1 MPELVLPGV
10 SIEVRDEGLLIG
22 LGVSVGNLGVV
33 GTASRGPVG
42 VPVLL
47 GSYGEARE
55 TFGDYDPWISGKS
68 GELTLVRAL
77 EQAYRHGA
85 GAVFAVRV
93 TSTEAAASGDN
104 FIPTW
109 NKNTKARHAT
119 FSVAGE
125 TAASTAARLKAK
137 THGTWGDRIAVNVLA
152 AEEGAFIPDEQH
164 DGPASTVTLNRKV
177 AASARNRVRMSIGLT
192 GQTKVFTIVAGSPS
206 AGEVQLDPA
215 TGTLTFAAGEDPKA
229 GDRVFASYLV
239 PTAESRQ
246 VILRYGGVTETYT
259 VADGQHLVDLVNGP
273 GSLSS
278 LVKGEGGS
286 GISLDEV
293 PKKHNSEDDF
303 REFGKGTDTPG
314 SDGATAAPTD
324 YDLGFGQ
331 LLNEPA
337 HIMIAAG
344 MDAAGSDPN
353 TDYGSELKAH
363 CEAASGDAHQAER
376 IGVIGSALG
385 ATFDD
390 LRGHGL
396 DSPRL
401 IFVAPGIRSTDAA
414 SGQEVVLPGA
424 YAAAAIAGMLSAIDL
439 EVSLTN
445 KAPSVDGLETRF
457 TRPQLSQ
464 LVQSRVLV
472 LEDSRDR
479 GIRVVKG
486 ITTATN
492 TAWHQITT
500 RRIVDYAIFG
510 VRSAARPFI
519 GRLNNERV
527 RGALRT
533 SINSFLTDMVTDE
546 MLISYEL
553 EVTATR
559 DQEIRGIVQV
569 TMVLRPVFSIDFIKV
584 TIFLQ

>member
-1 MPELVLPGV
+1 MAETVLPGV
-10 SIEVRDEGLLIG
+10 SIEVRDEGLLIP

-33 GTASRGPVG
+33 GTASRGPVDE
-42 VPVLL
+42 PVLL

-55 TFGDYDPWISGKS
+55 IFGDYDPWVDGNSS
-68 GELTLVRAL
+68 ELTLVRAL
-77 EQAYRHGA
+77 EQAFRHGA

-93 TSTEAAASGDN
+93 ADDATLSQATYTVAAAGG
-104 FIPTW
+104 
-109 NKNTKARHAT
+109 AGAT
-119 FSVAGE
+119 LE
-125 TAASTAARLKAK
+125 ASSP
-137 THGTWGDRIAVNVLA
+137 GTWGNQIAINVSPA
-152 AEEGAFIPDEQH
+152 DERAFVHEEHSGAD
-164 DGPASTVTLNRKV
+164 SV
-177 AASARNRVRMSIGLT
+177 ALLRTPEASARNRVRVRFLAT
-192 GQTKVFTIVAGSPS
+192 GQTRVYRIVNAAPATGEAQITGSNLGFL
-206 AGEVQLDPA
+206 AGEVTADD
-215 TGTLTFAAGEDPKA
+215 T
-229 GDRVFASYLV
+229 VFVDYVVSQAN
-239 PTAESRQ
+239 SRN
-246 VILRYGGVTETYT
+246 VTLRYGNTTEAYI
-259 VADGQHLVDLVNGP
+259 VADGQHLADQISATGTGSRLVTADAGADAQGLLNTFA
-273 GSLSS
+273 
-278 LVKGEGGS
+278 
-286 GISLDEV
+286 
-293 PKKHNSEDDF
+293 SEDEF
-303 REFGKGTDTPG
+303 FEFGKAGETPG
-314 SDGATAAPTD
+314 SNGEGASTTD
-324 YDLGFGQ
+324 YDGGFEL

-344 MDAAGSDPN
+344 LDS
-353 TDYGSELKAH
+353 TVYGTELKAH

-376 IGVIGSALG
+376 IGVTGSALN
-385 ATFDD
+385 ATFDQ

-414 SGQEVVLPGA
+414 SGREVVLPGA
-424 YAAAAIAGMLSAIDL
+424 YAAAAIAGMLSAVDP

-464 LVQSRVLV
+464 LVQARVLV

-510 VRSAARPFI
+510 VRSAGRPFI

-527 RGALRT
+527 RSALRT
-533 SINSFLTDMVTDE
+533 SINSFLADMVLDE
-546 MLISYEL
+546 MLVSYEL
-553 EVTATR
+553 DVTATR

>member
-1 MPELVLPGV
+1 MAETVLPGV
-10 SIEVRDEGLLIG
+10 SIEVRDEGLLIP

-33 GTASRGPVG
+33 GTASRGPVDE
-42 VPVLL
+42 PVLL

-55 TFGDYDPWISGKS
+55 IFGDYDPWVDGNSS
-68 GELTLVRAL
+68 ELTLVRAL
-77 EQAYRHGA
+77 EQAFRHGA

-93 TSTEAAASGDN
+93 ADDATLSQATYTVAAAGG
-104 FIPTW
+104 
-109 NKNTKARHAT
+109 AGAT
-119 FSVAGE
+119 LE
-125 TAASTAARLKAK
+125 ASSP
-137 THGTWGDRIAVNVLA
+137 GTWGNQIAINVSPADERGFVL
-152 AEEGAFIPDEQH
+152 EELSGAD
-164 DGPASTVTLNRKV
+164 SV
-177 AASARNRVRMSIGLT
+177 ALLRTPEASARNRVRVRFLAT
-192 GQTKVFTIVAGSPS
+192 GQTRVYRIVNAAPATGEVRITGSS
-206 AGEVQLDPA
+206 LGFLAGEVTADD
-215 TGTLTFAAGEDPKA
+215 T
-229 GDRVFASYLV
+229 VFVDYVVSQAN
-239 PTAESRQ
+239 SRN
-246 VILRYGGVTETYT
+246 VTLRYGNTTEAYI
-259 VADGQHLVDLVNGP
+259 VADGQHLADQISATGTGSRLVTADAGADAQGLLNTFA
-273 GSLSS
+273 
-278 LVKGEGGS
+278 
-286 GISLDEV
+286 
-293 PKKHNSEDDF
+293 SEDEF
-303 REFGKGTDTPG
+303 LEFGKAGETPG
-314 SDGATAAPTD
+314 SNGEGASTTD
-324 YDLGFGQ
+324 YDGGFEL

-344 MDAAGSDPN
+344 LDS
-353 TDYGSELKAH
+353 TVYGTELKAH

-376 IGVIGSALG
+376 IGVTGSALN
-385 ATFDD
+385 ATFDQ

-414 SGQEVVLPGA
+414 SGREVVLPGA
-424 YAAAAIAGMLSAIDL
+424 YAAAAIAGMLSAVDP

-464 LVQSRVLV
+464 LVQARVLV

-510 VRSAARPFI
+510 VRSAGRPFI

-527 RGALRT
+527 RSALRT
-533 SINSFLTDMVTDE
+533 SINSFLADMVLDE
-546 MLISYEL
+546 MLVSYEL
-553 EVTATR
+553 DVTATR

>member
-1 MPELVLPGV
+1 MAETVLPGV
-10 SIEVRDEGLLIG
+10 SIEVRDEGLLIP

-33 GTASRGPVG
+33 GTASRGPVDE
-42 VPVLL
+42 PVLL

-55 TFGDYDPWISGKS
+55 IFGDYDPWVDGNSD
-68 GELTLVRAL
+68 ELTLVRAL
-77 EQAYRHGA
+77 EQAFRHGA

-93 TSTEAAASGDN
+93 ADDATLSQATFTVAAAGG
-104 FIPTW
+104 
-109 NKNTKARHAT
+109 
-119 FSVAGE
+119 AGAALE
-125 TAASTAARLKAK
+125 ASTA
-137 THGTWGDRIAVNVLA
+137 GTWGNQIAINVSPA
-152 AEEGAFIPDEQH
+152 DERAFVHEEETGGD
-164 DGPASTVTLNRKV
+164 SV
-177 AASARNRVRMSIGLT
+177 ALLRTPEASARNRVRVRFLAT
-192 GQTKVFTIVAGSPS
+192 GQTRVYRIVNA
-206 AGEVQLDPA
+206 APA
-215 TGTLTFAAGEDPKA
+215 TGEVRITGSSLGFLASEVTAD
-229 GDRVFASYLV
+229 DTVFVDYVVSQAN
-239 PTAESRQ
+239 SRQ
-246 VILRYGGVTETYT
+246 VTLRYGSTTETYI
-259 VADGQHLVDLVNGP
+259 VADGQHLADQISAVGTGSRLVTASAGADPQGLLNTFA
-273 GSLSS
+273 
-278 LVKGEGGS
+278 
-286 GISLDEV
+286 
-293 PKKHNSEDDF
+293 SEDEF
-303 REFGKGTDTPG
+303 FEFGKAGETPG
-314 SDGATAAPTD
+314 SNGEGAATTD
-324 YDLGFGQ
+324 YDGGFEL

-337 HIMIAAG
+337 HIMVAAG
-344 MDAAGSDPN
+344 LDS
-353 TDYGSELKAH
+353 TVYGTELKAH

-376 IGVIGSALG
+376 IGVTGSALN
-385 ATFDD
+385 ATFDQ

-414 SGQEVVLPGA
+414 SGREVVLPGA
-424 YAAAAIAGMLSAIDL
+424 YAAAAIAGMLSAVDP

-464 LVQSRVLV
+464 LVQARVLV

-510 VRSAARPFI
+510 VRSAGRPFI

-533 SINSFLTDMVTDE
+533 SINSFLADMVTDE
-546 MLISYEL
+546 MLVSYEL
-553 EVTATR
+553 DVTATR

>member
-1 MPELVLPGV
+1 MAETVLPGV
-10 SIEVRDEGLLIG
+10 SIEVRDEGLLIP

-33 GTASRGPVG
+33 GTASRGPVDE
-42 VPVLL
+42 PVLL

-55 TFGDYDPWISGKS
+55 TFGEYDPWVDGNS

-77 EQAYRHGA
+77 EQAFRHGA

-93 TSTEAAASGDN
+93 ADDATLSQATYTVAAAGG
-104 FIPTW
+104 
-109 NKNTKARHAT
+109 AGAT
-119 FSVAGE
+119 LEANSA
-125 TAASTAARLKAK
+125 
-137 THGTWGDRIAVNVLA
+137 GTWGNQIAINVSPA
-152 AEEGAFIPDEQH
+152 DERAFVHEEHSGAD
-164 DGPASTVTLNRKV
+164 SV
-177 AASARNRVRMSIGLT
+177 ALLRTPEASARNRVRVRFLAT
-192 GQTKVFTIVAGSPS
+192 GQTRVYRIVNAAPATGEVQITGSNLGFL
-206 AGEVQLDPA
+206 AGEVTADDTVFVDYVVSQA
-215 TGTLTFAAGEDPKA
+215 NSRKVTLRHGNT
-229 GDRVFASYLV
+229 
-239 PTAESRQ
+239 
-246 VILRYGGVTETYT
+246 TEAYI
-259 VADGQHLVDLVNGP
+259 VADGQHLADQISATGTGSRLVTADAGADPQGLLN
-273 GSLSS
+273 
-278 LVKGEGGS
+278 
-286 GISLDEV
+286 
-293 PKKHNSEDDF
+293 NFASEDEF
-303 REFGKGTDTPG
+303 LEFGKAGETPG
-314 SDGATAAPTD
+314 SNGEGAATTD
-324 YDLGFGQ
+324 YDGGFEL

-337 HIMIAAG
+337 HIMVAAG
-344 MDAAGSDPN
+344 LDS
-353 TDYGSELKAH
+353 TVYGSELKAH

-376 IGVIGSALG
+376 IGVTGSALN
-385 ATFDD
+385 ATFDQ

-414 SGQEVVLPGA
+414 SGREVVLPGA
-424 YAAAAIAGMLSAIDL
+424 YAAAAVAGMLSAVDP

-457 TRPQLSQ
+457 SRPQLSQ

-510 VRSAARPFI
+510 TRSAGRPFI
-519 GRLNNERV
+519 GRLNNDRV
-527 RGALRT
+527 RSALRT
-533 SINSFLTDMVTDE
+533 SINSFLADMVLDE
-546 MLISYEL
+546 MLVSYEL
-553 EVTATR
+553 DVTATR

>member
-1 MPELVLPGV
+1 MAETVLPGV
-10 SIEVRDEGLLIG
+10 SIEVRDEGLLIP

-55 TFGDYDPWISGKS
+55 IFGDYDAWVDGNQH
-68 GELTLVRAL
+68 ELTLVRAL

-85 GAVFAVRV
+85 GPVFAVRV

-104 FIPTW
+104 FVATW
-109 NKNTKARHAT
+109 NRNTKARQAT
-119 FSVAGE
+119 YAVAGE
-125 TAASTAARLKAK
+125 TAASTAARLKAR
-137 THGTWGDRIAVNVLA
+137 THGTWGNRIAVNVLA
-152 AEEGAFIPDEQH
+152 AEEGAFVVDEKH
-164 DGPASTVTLNRKV
+164 AGPAATVTLGRKV
-177 AASARNRVRMSIGLT
+177 VASARNQVRMEVGGPGGPVKT
-192 GQTKVFTIVAGSPS
+192 FAVVAAAPQAGQ
-206 AGEVQLDPA
+206 VQLDPA
-215 TGTLTFAAGEDPKA
+215 AKTLTFATGEDPKA
-229 GDRVFASYLV
+229 GDTVFASYLV
-239 PTAESRQ
+239 PTGDSRRV
-246 VILRYGGVTETYT
+246 VIRYGGSTESYT
-259 VADGQHLVDLVNGP
+259 VADGRHLVDLVNHP
-273 GSLSS
+273 RTPSA
-278 LVKGEGGS
+278 LVKGEGGG
-286 GISLDEV
+286 GINLDEIL
-293 PKKHNSEDDF
+293 KKHGSEDDF
-303 REFGKGTDTPG
+303 LEFGKGTDTPG
-314 SDGATAAPTD
+314 TDGADAATTD
-324 YDLGFGQ
+324 YDLGFEQ

-337 HIMIAAG
+337 HIMVAAG
-344 MDAAGSDPN
+344 LDSSA
-353 TDYGSELKAH
+353 YGSELKAH

-376 IGVIGSALG
+376 IGVAGSALN
-385 ATFDD
+385 ATFDE

-401 IFVAPGIRSTDAA
+401 IFVAPGIKSTDAA
-414 SGQEVVLPGA
+414 SGREVTLPGA
-424 YAAAAIAGMLSAIDL
+424 YAAAAVAGMLSAIDP

-457 TRPQLSQ
+457 SRPQLSQ

-510 VRSAARPFI
+510 TRSAGRPFI
-519 GRLNNERV
+519 GRLNNDRV
-527 RGALRT
+527 RSALRT
-533 SINSFLTDMVTDE
+533 AINSFLADMVLDE
-546 MLISYEL
+546 MLVSYEL
-553 EVTATR
+553 DVTATR

>member
-1 MPELVLPGV
+1 MAELVLPGV
-10 SIEVRDEGLLIG
+10 SIEVRDEGLLIP

-33 GTASRGPVG
+33 GTASKGPVDDA
-42 VPVLL
+42 VLL

-55 TFGDYDPWISGKS
+55 IFGDYDPWVDGESD
-68 GELTLVRAL
+68 ELTLVRAL
-77 EQAYRHGA
+77 EQAFRHGA

-93 TSTEAAASGDN
+93 ADGTPAAAVYTVAAAGGSG
-104 FIPTW
+104 
-109 NKNTKARHAT
+109 AEL
-119 FSVAGE
+119 V
-125 TAASTAARLKAK
+125 ASTP
-137 THGTWGDRIAVNVLA
+137 GTWGNEITIEVAA
-152 AEEGAFIPDEQH
+152 AEERAFIRQAELA
-164 DGPASTVTLNRKV
+164 GGNTVALRQAPET
-177 AASARNRVRMSIGLT
+177 SAQNRVRVRHTT
-192 GQTKVFTIVAGSPS
+192 GQTRVFRIVGAAPVA
-206 AGEVQLDPA
+206 AGEVQIDGSNLVFFNNEL
-215 TGTLTFAAGEDPKA
+215 TGD
-229 GDRVFASYLV
+229 DRVFADYVV
-239 PTAESRQ
+239 PLARSRE
-246 VILRYGGVTETYT
+246 VTLRQGSTTETFV
-259 VADGQHLVDLVNGP
+259 VADGQHLVDQISAAGTGSRLVTATEGADPDGLLNEEFAQAGTR
-273 GSLSS
+273 GGN
-278 LVKGEGGS
+278 GEGA
-286 GISLDEV
+286 
-293 PKKHNSEDDF
+293 
-303 REFGKGTDTPG
+303 
-314 SDGATAAPTD
+314 ATTD
-324 YDLGFGQ
+324 YDRGFEL

-337 HIMIAAG
+337 HIMVAAG
-344 MDAAGSDPN
+344 LDS
-353 TDYGSELKAH
+353 TVYGTELKAH
-363 CEAASGDAHQAER
+363 CEAASGDTHQAER
-376 IGVIGSALG
+376 IGVTGSALN
-385 ATFDD
+385 ATFDQ

-414 SGQEVVLPGA
+414 SGREVTLPGA
-424 YAAAAIAGMLSAIDL
+424 YAAAAIAGMLSAVDP

-445 KAPSVDGLETRF
+445 KAPSVDGLEQRF
-457 TRPQLSQ
+457 SRPQLSQ

-510 VRSAARPFI
+510 TRSAGRPFI

-533 SINSFLTDMVTDE
+533 SINSFLADMVTDE
-546 MLISYEL
+546 MLVSYEL
-553 EVTATR
+553 DVTATR